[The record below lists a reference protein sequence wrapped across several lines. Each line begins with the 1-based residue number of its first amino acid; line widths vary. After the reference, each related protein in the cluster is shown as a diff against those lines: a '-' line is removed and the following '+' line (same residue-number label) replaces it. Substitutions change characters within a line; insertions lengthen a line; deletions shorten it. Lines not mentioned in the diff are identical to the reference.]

1 MSESSHS
8 TAARRS
14 RRSLL
19 VPAAMLATL
28 PLVSVQGPGHMTA
41 MDGVNILFMAVYW
54 GRLLVHRDS
63 LAFPLALPFWLI
75 VIGSCGGLFCAPD
88 LMRAL
93 IAMGQDLYLYLWFI
107 TVAHFLVRQC
117 RAEDVAKVWV
127 GIACMV
133 ALSTVA
139 DKYTGCFGGALGG
152 GFGGKRAVGTF
163 ENPNMFGDYLVT
175 SFFLAWAVAGSGRRL
190 YYVAMATLLAG
201 VHATASNGAL
211 VSILAGCLGVAAAQP
226 TRRILPYLGTALA
239 AGALVLGLGVVFRE
253 QIAEGVLDIASQGRG
268 EIGGHAM
275 KGADERLPLWMDA
288 IESIQQWPMGG
299 GPANF
304 NRAGGLYSGDYHG
317 AHNDYL
323 GMLTERG
330 PIGLVGWIALLAAL
344 PAMILRLRRAALA
357 GLSSPLGIAPLF
369 GLVAAITAHSIV
381 IELFHFR
388 HFWLLIAVIWAAAT
402 QVAVGGAP
410 VCEVEPALQEA
421 A

>member
-1 MSESSHS
+1 MSPGHTPTVSV
-8 TAARRS
+8 RS

-28 PLVSVQGPGHMTA
+28 PLVSVQGPGHMTV
-41 MDGVNILFMAVYW
+41 MDGVNILFLLVYW
-54 GRLLVHRDS
+54 GRMLVRRDS
-63 LAFPLALPFWLI
+63 LAFPLLVPFWLI
-75 VIGSCGGLFCAPD
+75 VLGSCGGLFAAPD
-88 LMRAL
+88 LVKAA

-117 RAEDVAKVWV
+117 RARDVAVVWV
-127 GIACMV
+127 GIACLV

-139 DKYTGCFGGALGG
+139 DKHTGCFGGALGG

-163 ENPNMFGDYLVT
+163 ENPNMFGDYLVM
-175 SFFLAWAVAGSGRRL
+175 SFFLAWALTGKGRRL
-190 YYVAMATLLAG
+190 FYLAMAALLAG

-211 VSILAGCLGVAAAQP
+211 LSVLAGCLAVAAAQP
-226 TRRILPYLGTALA
+226 TRRVLPYLGTACA
-239 AGALVLGLGVVFRE
+239 VGAIVFSLGVVFRE
-253 QIAEGVLDIASQGRG
+253 AIAEGLLDMASQGRG
-268 EIGGHAM
+268 AIGGHAM

-288 IESIQQWPMGG
+288 VESIKRWPFGV

-304 NRAGGLYSGDYHG
+304 NRDGGLYSGDFHG

-330 PIGLVGWIALLAAL
+330 PIGLVGWIALLAGL
-344 PAMILRLRRAALA
+344 PAMIFRLRRSVA
-357 GLSSPLGIAPLF
+357 GGPSPLAIAPLF
-369 GLVAAITAHSIV
+369 GLVAAIAAHSIV

-388 HFWLLIAVIWAAAT
+388 HFWLVIAVVWAAAT
-402 QVAVGGAP
+402 QASVGSAPAQVA
-410 VCEVEPALQEA
+410 EPAYQEA

>member
-1 MSESSHS
+1 MSERQPS
-8 TAARRS
+8 TAPVRS

-28 PLVSVQGPGHMTA
+28 PLVSVQGPGHMTV
-41 MDGVNILFMAVYW
+41 MDGVNILFMVVYW
-54 GRLLVHRDS
+54 GRLLVRRDS
-63 LAFPLALPFWLI
+63 LAFPLLLPFWLI
-75 VIGSCGGLFCAPD
+75 VLGSCGGLFAAPD
-88 LMRAL
+88 LVKAL

-117 RAEDVAKVWV
+117 RARDVAVVWV
-127 GIACMV
+127 GIACLV

-139 DKYTGCFGGALGG
+139 DKHTGCFGGVLGG

-175 SFFLAWAVAGSGRRL
+175 SFFLAWAVASSGRRVFYL
-190 YYVAMATLLAG
+190 AMAALLAG

-211 VSILAGCLGVAAAQP
+211 VSVLAGCVGVAAAQP
-226 TRRILPYLGTALA
+226 TRRSLPYLGTACA
-239 AGALVLGLGVVFRE
+239 VGAIVLSLGVVFRE
-253 QIAEGVLDIASQGRG
+253 QIAEGLLDMASQGRG
-268 EIGGHAM
+268 AIGGHAM

-288 IESIQQWPMGG
+288 IESLKRWPFGV

-304 NRAGGLYSGDYHG
+304 NREGGLYSGDFHG
-317 AHNDYL
+317 AHNDYV

-344 PAMILRLRRAALA
+344 PAMILRLRRSAAA
-357 GLSSPLGIAPLF
+357 GVRTLGIAPLF
-369 GLVAAITAHSIV
+369 GLVAAVAAHSLV

-388 HFWLLIAVIWAAAT
+388 HFWLVIAVIWAAAT
-402 QVAVGGAP
+402 QASVGSA
-410 VCEVEPALQEA
+410 PALDVQPAYREA